1 VAKPEAVTSSGTG
14 KPAPAESSA
23 AARTGAEDT
32 DRAAPAQAGEK
43 ARSAVDT
50 VKAAPSRAGEK
61 VKAAVPD
68 NAADKA
74 GQAQQAGRQA
84 KDSAPMRYLA
94 RAGFVALAVEYVI
107 IGVIAVQAAF
117 GDTGQ
122 QADKSGV
129 LQTLGKNPAGEV
141 ALWLLAIGFFGMAV
155 WRLAQAAFGSA
166 ETDDEDNKKETWR
179 RLAAVGKGVVYAV
192 LGYSTLKYA
201 VGGGS
206 QSSDSESVD
215 ATSTLM
221 AHPGGRFLVAAV
233 GVALVAGGVFLAY
246 SAWRERFRKNLQ
258 LEQVPPRFQRIVTWL
273 GKYGGIARG
282 AVFVTA
288 GVFLVVAAVTA
299 QPGQAKGLDSSL
311 RSLAGTPAGPW
322 LLVIVAVGLVMFGLF
337 CACEAK
343 WRRV

>member
-1 VAKPEAVTSSGTG
+1 V
-14 KPAPAESSA
+14 PA
-23 AARTGAEDT
+23 
-32 DRAAPAQAGEK
+32 
-43 ARSAVDT
+43 
-50 VKAAPSRAGEK
+50 RAGEK
-61 VKAAVPD
+61 VKSAVPGD
-68 NAADKA
+68 AAEKA
-74 GQAQQAGRQA
+74 GQAQEKGRQA

-107 IGVIAVQAAF
+107 IGIIAVQAAL
-117 GDTGQ
+117 GSTGQ
-122 QADKSGV
+122 QADKNGV
-129 LQTLGKNPAGEV
+129 LQTLGRNPAGEV
-141 ALWLLAIGFFGMAV
+141 ALWLLAIGFFGMAI

-166 ETDDEDNKKETWR
+166 ETDDQEKKKEAWR
-179 RLAAVGKGVVYAV
+179 RAAAAGKAV
-192 LGYSTLKYA
+192 IYGALGYSTLKYA
-201 VGGGS
+201 VGAGS
-206 QSSDSESVD
+206 RSSDSESVD

-246 SAWRERFRKNLQ
+246 HAWREKFRENLP
-258 LEQVPPRFQRIVTWL
+258 LEQVPPRFQRVVAWL
-273 GKYGGIARG
+273 GKSGGIARG

-322 LLVIVAVGLVMFGLF
+322 LLVVVAVGLVMFGLF
-337 CACEAK
+337 CACEAR

>member
-1 VAKPEAVTSSGTG
+1 VTSSGTG
-14 KPAPAESSA
+14 QSEAVGQSGPAGQSEA
-23 AARTGAEDT
+23 APPSGPV
-32 DRAAPAQAGEK
+32 DRAKAAPAQVAEK
-43 ARSAVDT
+43 AKTTSA
-50 VKAAPSRAGEK
+50 RAGEK

-68 NAADKA
+68 NTADKA

-155 WRLAQAAFGSA
+155 WRLAQAAFGAA
-166 ETDDEDNKKETWR
+166 ETDDEDKKKEAWR
-179 RLAAVGKGVVYAV
+179 RGAAVAKGVVYAV

-221 AHPGGRFLVAAV
+221 AHPGGRILVAAV

-246 SAWRERFRKNLQ
+246 QAWRERFRKNL
-258 LEQVPPRFQRIVTWL
+258 LTEQIPPRFQRVVTWL
-273 GKYGGIARG
+273 GKFGGIARG